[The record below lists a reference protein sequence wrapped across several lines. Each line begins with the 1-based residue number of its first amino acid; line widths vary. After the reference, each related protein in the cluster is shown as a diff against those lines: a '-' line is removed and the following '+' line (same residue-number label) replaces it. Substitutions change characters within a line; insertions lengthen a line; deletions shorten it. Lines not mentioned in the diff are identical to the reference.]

1 MMGSAEAQWHL
12 ELVCDPALL
21 AKHPPSAEDL
31 LVLYLG
37 AEIDEAWLDRIWAAE
52 GKRIEAHN
60 PYWETWGITILR
72 SRWVPSRPLDAR
84 LGTGQLTPADRWVR
98 C

>member
-60 PYWETWGITILR
+60 PYWETWGITILD
-72 SRWVPSRPLDAR
+72 PDGYR
-84 LGTGQLTPADRWVR
+84 LVLSTRGWGQDS
-98 C
+98 